1 MVLFKINGERNSGTN
16 FLTGILRKNGFSV
29 FEQQFQKNNGL
40 LKFWKHGVP
49 DKNVKLLDNRVIDI
63 FIFRDLNDWLVSMF
77 KNPWHLKPSKN
88 FKDFLTNKQICIDL
102 GEYDFYNK
110 KLVNYED
117 EDKTIFEM
125 RYNKIKKIYEY
136 RENNPDI
143 VFVNLTFLQNDEEN
157 VKIFIQTLSEK
168 YLKVIKNNII
178 TSMAHTK
185 NNSNLK
191 NRIYEIKINDYKKI
205 VDTYKDENI
214 ENSINN
220 LTFEIKEF

>member
-16 FLTGILRKNGFSV
+16 FLTGILRKNGFCV

-88 FKDFLTNKQICIDL
+88 FKDFLTNKQICVDL

-191 NRIYEIKINDYKKI
+191 NRIYEIKIDDYKKI

-220 LTFEIKEF
+220 LTFEIKEY